1 MLAPLIKPSS
11 VGSYCK
17 VWIMKWCNSV
27 TLYKVALH
35 YCDTIQG
42 DRSLQPLTT
51 DSGTQINH
59 TTDRS
64 STIAQQWVGANTNK
78 RIYLEIS
85 TTCPADEV
93 MTPRRP
99 DMSAMVDYMFEYIN

>member
-51 DSGTQINH
+51 DSGTQINRGQELRH
-59 TTDRS
+59 RTT
-64 STIAQQWVGANTNK
+64 VGRGK
-78 RIYLEIS
+78 HQ
-85 TTCPADEV
+85 
-93 MTPRRP
+93 
-99 DMSAMVDYMFEYIN
+99 

>member
-51 DSGTQINH
+51 DSGTQINSAPK
-59 TTDRS
+59 S
-64 STIAQQWVGANTNK
+64 SI
-78 RIYLEIS
+78 
-85 TTCPADEV
+85 
-93 MTPRRP
+93 RRFVITEKAP
-99 DMSAMVDYMFEYIN
+99 TRARDLNFS